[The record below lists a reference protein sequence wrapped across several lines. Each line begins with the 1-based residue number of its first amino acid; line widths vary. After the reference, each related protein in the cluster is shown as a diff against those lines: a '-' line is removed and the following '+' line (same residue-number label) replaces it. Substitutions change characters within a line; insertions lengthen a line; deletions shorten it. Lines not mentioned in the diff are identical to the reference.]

1 MHERNIVVATADGRM
16 DAFIAYPDGPGPFAP
31 VVMYQNVSGLSE
43 SMRGMARRVAAEGY
57 YCAVPDL
64 YYRLGKIVID
74 ADSEASDVQ
83 AIRKIAIASL
93 KNRAV
98 MADTQALLEE
108 ISRDPLARPRPGGVV
123 GYCMGGRYSL
133 LAAAHFPEVFK
144 ACASLF
150 GTGLVTEASDS
161 PHRLVSRIQGEVYC
175 GFAEHDPLASPQVVA
190 QIEAGLKQSDA
201 TSLVETHPG
210 TTHGYAFPG
219 RPCYQEQAAEK
230 SWQRIF
236 EMFRRQL

>member
-1 MHERNIVVATADGRM
+1 MQERNIVVETEDGKM
-16 DAFIAYPDGPGPFAP
+16 DAFIVHPDTPGPFAT
-31 VVMYQNVSGLSE
+31 VVMYQNVSGLSD

-74 ADSEASDVQ
+74 ADSEDSRMQ
-83 AIRKIAIASL
+83 EIRKVAIQSL
-93 KNRAV
+93 ENRAV
-98 MADTQALLEE
+98 MADTRALLDAMAA
-108 ISRDPLARPRPGGVV
+108 DPLARPRPGGVV

-133 LAAAHFPEVFK
+133 LAAAHFPDVFK

-150 GTGLVTEASDS
+150 GTGLMTDAPDS
-161 PHRLVSRIQGEVYC
+161 PHRLVPRIQGEVYC
-175 GFAEHDPLASPQVVA
+175 GFAEHDSLAPPQVVA
-190 QIEAGLKQSDA
+190 QIEAGLRQGAA
-201 TSLVETHPG
+201 TCVVETHPG

-219 RPCYQEQAAEK
+219 RPCYQKEAAEK